1 MTESTIGTAVY
12 TGAFDPITLG
22 HLNVIERSS
31 RFVQRLVV
39 GVGINTGKKQLFSPG
54 ERVELV
60 RQATPHLPNVEVR
73 AFSGLAVEFVRAC
86 GSRLMVRGVRP
97 LTDIAFEFT
106 MHMGNRELDP
116 EIETIFLMADE
127 QYTHVSSTLI
137 KEITPLSSDEKLAR
151 FVPKVIIPSLRAKLA
166 ATAGGCE

>member
-1 MTESTIGTAVY
+1 MSELAVRTAVY

-31 RFVQRLVV
+31 RFVERLVV
-39 GVGINTGKKQLFSPG
+39 GVGVNTGKKQLFSPS
-54 ERVELV
+54 ERAELVEL
-60 RQATPHLPNVEVR
+60 ATSHLPNVEVKT
-73 AFSGLAVEFVRAC
+73 FSGLAVEFVRSC
-86 GSRLMVRGVRP
+86 GSRVMVRGVRP

-106 MHMGNRELDP
+106 MLMGNRELDP

-151 FVPKVIIPSLRAKLA
+151 FVPKVIIPTLRAKLA
-166 ATAGGCE
+166 AAAENA